1 MTVARGDVVILNFPQ
16 GSGQPPK
23 RRPAVVV
30 QSNHNNTRL
39 SNSIF
44 AMLTSNTSLA
54 SSEATQLLIDLNTP
68 QGRQSGLAHS
78 SAVKCENIHTLP
90 QASVIRTVGS
100 LPEDLMRQIDD
111 CLKESLGLA

>member
-1 MTVARGDVVILNFPQ
+1 MTVARGDVVLINFPQ

-44 AMLTSNTSLA
+44 TMLTSNTSLA
-54 SSEATQLLIDLNTP
+54 SNEATQFLIDLNTP
-68 QGRQSGLAHS
+68 QGLQSGLAHS

-90 QASVIRTVGS
+90 QASVIRTIGS
-100 LPEDLMRQIDD
+100 LPPDTMKQVDD